1 MPITFDHGEDVEF
14 PLENKSKTS
23 TWITFCAKLHSY
35 EIQSL
40 DYFFCTDKFLL
51 NINKEH
57 LAHDFYTDIITF
69 PYSEQNKPI
78 HAEVFI
84 SVDRVKENA
93 ESFKTPFQ
101 SELHRVIIHGLLHL
115 VGYSDKSE
123 EEKKTMR
130 AAENNMLKSLKL

>member
-1 MPITFDHGEDVEF
+1 LSITFDHGEDVEF
-14 PLENKSKTS
+14 PLESKSKTS
-23 TWITFCAKLHSY
+23 SWITFCAKLHSY